1 MKILVTGTSGF
12 IGQHLATALVKQ
24 GHDVVGV
31 DRRDTCNIPGM
42 LHIQHDL
49 TTSCDNLPDVDLV
62 IHLAAF
68 NGTKHFY
75 TQAYN
80 VIRDN
85 TLPTINLLDRYRGQV
100 KRFVYAGTPESTAG
114 ATDLFNYTIPT
125 DEKCPLV
132 VADPTNLRWSYA
144 GSKALGEQAVIAS
157 GLPWTV
163 IRYNNIYGPGQ
174 RDHFVSEFWE
184 RARNGVYE
192 LYGYDNTRTFMYV
205 ADATEAVCRLLELE
219 SSINE
224 IINVGGE
231 NEITIHRAAQV
242 ILEVMGRPTDTIKLH
257 PAPAGSALRRC
268 PDVTKMK
275 QLTGLTE
282 FTDLHTGMAETIRS
296 LECELE

>member
-1 MKILVTGTSGF
+1 M
-12 IGQHLATALVKQ
+12 
-24 GHDVVGV
+24 
-31 DRRDTCNIPGM
+31 
-42 LHIQHDL
+42 
-49 TTSCDNLPDVDLV
+49 V

-75 TQAYN
+75 TKAYD

-85 TLPTINLLDRYRGQV
+85 TLPTINLLDRYRHGV

-114 ATDLFNYTIPT
+114 ATDLFGYAIPT
-125 DEKCPLV
+125 DEECPLV
-132 VADPTNLRWSYA
+132 VADPKNLRWSYA

-184 RARNGVYE
+184 RARNGVYQ

-205 ADATEAVCRLLELE
+205 ADATEAVCRLIEMPE
-219 SSINE
+219 SENE
-224 IINVGGE
+224 IINVGGDR
-231 NEITIHRAAQV
+231 EITIRQAAEV
-242 ILEVMGRPTDTIKLH
+242 ILEVMGHGGEKIELH

-268 PDVTKMK
+268 PDTTKMK
-275 QLTGLTE
+275 RLTGMTSQ
-282 FTDLHTGMAETIRS
+282 TDLSTGMAATIRS
-296 LECELE
+296 LECGLE

>member
-12 IGQHLATALVKQ
+12 IGQHLAPALAAR
-24 GHDVVGV
+24 GHEVIGV
-31 DRRDTCNIPGM
+31 DRRSSCDLPGVK
-42 LHIQHDL
+42 HIQHDL
-49 TTSCDNLPDVDLV
+49 ARNCRDLPTVDMV

-85 TLPTINLLDRYRGQV
+85 TLPTINLLDRYQHTGI
-100 KRFVYAGTPESTAG
+100 RFFYAGTPESTAG
-114 ATDLFNYTIPT
+114 ATDLFGYPIPT
-125 DEKCPLV
+125 DENCPLV
-132 VADPTNLRWSYA
+132 VADPRNLRWSYA

-184 RARNGVYE
+184 RASKGVYQ

-205 ADATEAVCRLLELE
+205 ADATEAVCRLVEMEE
-219 SSINE
+219 SRNE
-224 IINVGGE
+224 IVNVGGDQ
-231 NEITIHRAAQV
+231 EITIQQAAEV
-242 ILEVMGRPTDTIKLH
+242 ILEVMGQGGQEIELH

-268 PDVTKMK
+268 PDTTKMK
-275 QLTGLTE
+275 QLTGMVNL
-282 FTDLHTGMAETIRS
+282 TDLHTGMRQTIRS
-296 LECELE
+296 LECGSV

>member
-12 IGQHLATALVKQ
+12 IGQHLAPALVTR
-24 GHDVVGV
+24 GHTVVGV
-31 DRRDTCNIPGM
+31 DRRDSCNLPGVE
-42 LHIQHDL
+42 HIKHDL
-49 TTSCDNLPDVDLV
+49 TTSCENLPDVDMV

-85 TLPTINLLDRYRGQV
+85 TLPTINLLDRYRDKV
-100 KRFVYAGTPESTAG
+100 ERFVYAGTPESTAG
-114 ATDLFNYTIPT
+114 ATDFFNYTIPT

-132 VADPTNLRWSYA
+132 VADPKNLRWSYA

-157 GLPWTV
+157 GSPWTV

-174 RDHFVSEFWE
+174 QDHFVSEFWN
-184 RARNGVYE
+184 RARKGVYE

-205 ADATEAVCRLLELE
+205 ADATEIVCRIIE
-219 SSINE
+219 STNSINE
-224 IINVGGE
+224 IINVGSE
-231 NEITIHRAAQV
+231 QETTIHQAAQV
-242 ILEVMGRPTDTIKLH
+242 ILEVMGCATDDIKLH
-257 PAPAGSALRRC
+257 PAPIGSALRRC

-275 QLTGLTE
+275 YLTGFTN
-282 FTDLHTGMAETIRS
+282 FTDLHTGMKNTIRS
-296 LECELE
+296 LECELA

>member
-12 IGQHLATALVKQ
+12 IGQHLAPALVAR
-24 GHDVVGV
+24 GHTVFGV
-31 DRRDTCNIPGM
+31 DRRSSCDLPGVE
-42 LHIQHDL
+42 HIQHDL
-49 TTSCDNLPDVDLV
+49 TKNCRDLPTVDMV

-75 TQAYN
+75 TKAYN

-85 TLPTINLLDRYRGQV
+85 ILPTINLLDRYRHSV

-114 ATDLFNYTIPT
+114 ATDLFGYVIPT
-125 DEKCPLV
+125 DEECPLV
-132 VADPTNLRWSYA
+132 VADPKNLRWSYA

-163 IRYNNIYGPGQ
+163 IRYNNIYGSGQ

-184 RARNGVYE
+184 RARNGIYQ

-205 ADATEAVCRLLELE
+205 ADATEAVCRLIEMPE
-219 SSINE
+219 SENE
-224 IINVGGE
+224 IINVGGDQ
-231 NEITIHRAAQV
+231 EITIRQAAEV
-242 ILEVMGRPTDTIKLH
+242 ILEVMGHSGEKIELH

-268 PDVTKMK
+268 PDTSKMK
-275 QLTGLTE
+275 RLTGMTSL
-282 FTDLHTGMAETIRS
+282 TDLPTGMAATIRS
-296 LECELE
+296 LECGLE

>member
-12 IGQHLATALVKQ
+12 IGQHLAPALVTR
-24 GHDVVGV
+24 GHWVIGV
-31 DRRDTCNIPGM
+31 DRRDSCDLPGVE
-42 LHIQHDL
+42 HIKHDL
-49 TTSCDNLPDVDLV
+49 TTSCENLPEVDMV

-85 TLPTINLLDRYRGQV
+85 TLPTINLLDRYRGKV

-114 ATDLFNYTIPT
+114 ATDLFNYPIPT
-125 DEKCPLV
+125 DENCPLV

-184 RARNGVYE
+184 RARNGIYE
-192 LYGYDNTRTFMYV
+192 LHGYDNTRTFMYV
-205 ADATEAVCRLLELE
+205 KDATEAVCRLIALE

-231 NEITIHRAAQV
+231 NEITIHQAAQV
-242 ILEVMGRPTDTIKLH
+242 ILEVMNRSTDKIQLH

-282 FTDLHTGMAETIRS
+282 FTDLHTGMTETIRS